1 MYGLILLPVLGW
13 VGGTFA
19 GAAAG
24 SLLPAEIISALGV
37 ALYGMFIAIVVP
49 VAAEHREVK
58 VVVLTALCLST
69 ALYYLPIGKYIS
81 SGFSMIICTVIAAG
95 LGAALFPIKE
105 EQE

>member
-49 VAAEHREVK
+49 VAAEHKEVK

-69 ALYYLPIGKYIS
+69 ALYYLPIGKRIS
-81 SGFSMIICTVIAAG
+81 SGFSMIICTVFAAG
-95 LGAALFPIKE
+95 LGAVLFPIKE